1 MAAASAEGLTPARTM
16 RLAESLYMDG
26 FISYPRVDNTVYP
39 SSLDLRDILKRIS
52 GNPAYRPFA
61 EELLKK
67 DKLTATRGKTETTDH
82 PPIHPTNLATPEML
96 PPAEYKLY
104 NLIARRF
111 MATLSEPAVI
121 EGTKVTLEVNG
132 EPFAAKG
139 DVLVKPGF
147 RAIYPYGLKK
157 DEQLPALEEGEM
169 LDFGGCDQDAQ
180 ADRAAR
186 ALFAR
191 QAHPRD
197 GKAGVGYEIDPPFHH
212 RAPLYG
218 QVCAER
224 PDRAFAARHRG
235 HRCARPSS
243 HRISPVLP

>member
-1 MAAASAEGLTPARTM
+1 
-16 RLAESLYMDG
+16 
-26 FISYPRVDNTVYP
+26 
-39 SSLDLRDILKRIS
+39 
-52 GNPAYRPFA
+52 
-61 EELLKK
+61 
-67 DKLTATRGKTETTDH
+67 
-82 PPIHPTNLATPEML
+82 ML

-169 LDFGGCDQDAQ
+169 LDFGDMGGMPS
-180 ADRAAR
+180 
-186 ALFAR
+186 F
-191 QAHPRD
+191 
-197 GKAGVGYEIDPPFHH
+197 GGGGIAGGMGM
-212 RAPLYG
+212 R
-218 QVCAER
+218 
-224 PDRAFAARHRG
+224 
-235 HRCARPSS
+235 
-243 HRISPVLP
+243 